1 MSWDKQIWP
10 HWIALFSNYIA
21 LCHAMPPQN
30 RPHLQSHYRMQ
41 RNTQCLHVQ
50 VDWIK
55 YQKKGPFFAHIM
67 CGSLGT
73 NDICTDYLIVEFV
86 VSNDNDALRV
96 RVLFYFTAHL
106 PTSKASAVFPSVH
119 ITAGRSKFIYHCLL
133 PKSFQRVKSFVGHT
147 IRVQHHS
154 PNGPTSIWRLFDFM
168 ICLFMKS
175 FQLARSA
182 YFHFSH

>member
-1 MSWDKQIWP
+1 
-10 HWIALFSNYIA
+10 
-21 LCHAMPPQN
+21 
-30 RPHLQSHYRMQ
+30 
-41 RNTQCLHVQ
+41 
-50 VDWIK
+50 
-55 YQKKGPFFAHIM
+55 M

-106 PTSKASAVFPSVH
+106 VPPKTCLQAERRRRPLPSSLLSISRLV
-119 ITAGRSKFIYHCLL
+119 GRSSFITTSQKFSAGKKFCRPHH
-133 PKSFQRVKSFVGHT
+133 KSPT
-147 IRVQHHS
+147 PLTQH
-154 PNGPTSIWRLFDFM
+154 PFDDFL

-182 YFHFSH
+182 YFHFSNQDLFIIGHWQVKDLFYFFDQLDFARDCPGILK